1 MTRLAVP
8 DAEQPGGP
16 SLRVGSMISCNVPDR
31 SLVVGPPDRIE
42 WCLDRCLS
50 RLDCLGARQPRV
62 S

>member
-31 SLVVGPPDRIE
+31 SLV
-42 WCLDRCLS
+42 
-50 RLDCLGARQPRV
+50 
-62 S
+62 